1 MKGGK
6 GKENVAQADP
16 ANGAGGTKHDA
27 KVERTPVPRS
37 EVVLPLEPWTLVHA
51 LWRGEKMHPSRIVD
65 VRVAKGELVAVQG
78 QLARWHIRRHV
89 VDRI

>member
-37 EVVLPLEPWTLVHA
+37 EVVLPLEPWTPGWL
-51 LWRGEKMHPSRIVD
+51 G
-65 VRVAKGELVAVQG
+65 
-78 QLARWHIRRHV
+78 
-89 VDRI
+89 